1 MNKIKLDKYVVMP
14 AAKLPTNKLVRYWD
28 VLLECDLIGDRF
40 PDVDKCSKQVWRE
53 YWHIITQLTQEMHY
67 VVDTESLD
75 IVAEFTISEIFG
87 KAGLIHFSCSPL
99 ITPQSALHICRTTTD
114 QILKD
119 WRDSKYIE
127 EPFIQSIVGLTPVV
141 NERACKFIQRVG
153 FKQQVVVPF
162 GAIYN
167 NEICD
172 ALLTV
177 KTL

>member
-40 PDVDKCSKQVWRE
+40 PDVDKCRKQVGVE
-53 YWHIITQLTQEMHY
+53 YWRIITQLTPKMHY

-99 ITPQSALHICRTTTD
+99 VTPQSALHICRTTTD

-127 EPFIQSIVGLTPVV
+127 EPFIQAITGLTPVK

-153 FKQQVVVPF
+153 FKYKALVPF
-162 GAIYN
+162 GSIYN

>member
-14 AAKLPTNKLVRYWD
+14 ATKLPTNKLVRYWD
-28 VLLECDLIGDRF
+28 ILLECDLISDRF
-40 PDVDKCSKQVWRE
+40 PEVDKCIKNVSSE
-53 YWHIITQLTQEMHY
+53 YWHIIAQLTKKMHY
-67 VVDTESLD
+67 VVDTDTLEL
-75 IVAEFTISEIFG
+75 VAEFTISEVFG
-87 KAGLIHFSCSPL
+87 KSGLIHFSCSPL
-99 ITPQSALHICRTTTD
+99 MSPQEALHICRTITD

-119 WRDSKYIE
+119 WRDSEYIE
-127 EPFIQSIVGLTPVV
+127 EPFIQSITGLTPVK

-153 FKQQVVVPF
+153 FKYKAIVPF

-172 ALLTV
+172 AMLTV